1 MEFGESLPWELTRER
16 KNTRVAFE
24 HECSILPLG
33 KQSTGCKSVGEA
45 LASSNLKDWF
55 HDGTTM
61 TEEAPPNDDSEY
73 FLSSDENVKV
83 PSKMEERKGF
93 IACLY
98 MIPHS

>member
-1 MEFGESLPWELTRER
+1 MQYITP
-16 KNTRVAFE
+16 
-24 HECSILPLG
+24 G
-33 KQSTGCKSVGEA
+33 KTKYRIQKSVGEA

-93 IACLY
+93 ITCLY
-98 MIPHS
+98 VIPHS